1 MTMENMGELTD
12 QQINDSST
20 TPITSSQNASE
31 EEFTPVTPK
40 QEFVDPCS
48 VDSASVSPGVAEST
62 PSGELPSAELT
73 SGEIDSPTITRADI
87 VSVIPVSMIDTHEFR
102 SQMIGVGDLQY
113 QTLSNGRISPGYSP
127 NSYATLTPLQPLP
140 PISTVSDKFLQ
151 NQTNNFQLG
160 SPVNNLNG
168 IQMENIMNI
177 NSYSY
182 EKMMTPVSLPIT
194 MMGQMNGY
202 SNQSVGYTYNVV
214 GQNGLPSPKSEMKPI
229 LSPNHSTGY
238 DPYQV
243 QNTQVPSR
251 MQSPMKIKQC
261 DSPIP
266 MMQGSNGLH
275 LSPSTGMESTS
286 PHSMHSGSPQ
296 HQGMDQ
302 NGKEVEEIN
311 TKELA
316 QRISS
321 ELKRYSIPQAVF
333 AQRVLCRSQGTL
345 SDLLRNPKPWSK
357 LKSGRETFR
366 RMWKWLQEPEFQRM
380 SALRLAGN
388 QACLQPTEAEG
399 ADRWNNDAGSYS
411 NEVQVKYEPVE
422 VKYEIDS
429 PASPSTSVVSNGSS
443 RSMMVFHAD
452 TGEVVLH
459 IAVKRKES
467 EISTQENRG
476 PKKPRLVFTDIQRRT
491 LHAIFKETKRPSKEM
506 QATIA
511 QQLGLEVTTVANF
524 FMNARRRSVDKW
536 RDDNGNDNRDSAPT
550 GMPKS

>member
-20 TPITSSQNASE
+20 TPITSSQTVSE
-31 EEFTPVTPK
+31 DEFTVTPK
-40 QEFVDPCS
+40 QEFVDPSS
-48 VDSASVSPGVAEST
+48 VDSASVSPGVGEST
-62 PSGELPSAELT
+62 PSGELPSSELT
-73 SGEIDSPTITRADI
+73 SGEIDSPASITRSDI
-87 VSVIPVSMIDTHEFR
+87 VIPVSMIDSHEYR
-102 SQMIGVGDLQY
+102 SQMGDLTY
-113 QTLSNGRISPGYSP
+113 QTLNGRISPSYSP
-127 NSYATLTPLQPLP
+127 NNYATLTPLQPLP

-151 NQTNNFQLG
+151 NQNNFQLMNNAING
-160 SPVNNLNG
+160 LPGMDNVMNLNT
-168 IQMENIMNI
+168 
-177 NSYSY
+177 YSY
-182 EKMMTPVSLPIT
+182 DKMMNTMTPVSLP
-194 MMGQMNGY
+194 MVSMVGQVNGY
-202 SNQSVGYTYNVV
+202 SNQSIGVGYTTYNV
-214 GQNGLPSPKSEMKPI
+214 GQNGVPSPKSGVEMKPI
-229 LSPNHSTGY
+229 LSPNHSTAY
-238 DPYQV
+238 DPYQ
-243 QNTQVPSR
+243 QNLISAPSR
-251 MQSPMKIKQC
+251 IHSPMKIKQC

-266 MMQGSNGLH
+266 MMQSANGLH

-296 HQGMDQ
+296 HQGLDQ

-380 SALRLAGN
+380 SALRLA
-388 QACLQPTEAEG
+388 ACLQPQEAEG
-399 ADRWNNDAGSYS
+399 
-411 NEVQVKYEPVE
+411 Q
-422 VKYEIDS
+422 
-429 PASPSTSVVSNGSS
+429 
-443 RSMMVFHAD
+443 
-452 TGEVVLH
+452 GEDYNPYM
-459 IAVKRKES
+459 KRKES
-467 EISTQENRG
+467 EMSTPQENRG

-536 RDDNGNDNRDSAPT
+536 RDDNGNDNRESAPT

>member
-20 TPITSSQNASE
+20 TPITSSQTVSE
-31 EEFTPVTPK
+31 DEFTVTPK
-40 QEFVDPCS
+40 QEFVDPGS
-48 VDSASVSPGVAEST
+48 VDSASVSPGVGEST
-62 PSGELPSAELT
+62 PSGELPSSELT
-73 SGEIDSPTITRADI
+73 SGEIDSPASITRSDI
-87 VSVIPVSMIDTHEFR
+87 VIPVSMIDSHEYR
-102 SQMIGVGDLQY
+102 SQMGDLTY
-113 QTLSNGRISPGYSP
+113 QTLNGRMSPSYSP
-127 NSYATLTPLQPLP
+127 NNYATLTPLQPLP

-151 NQTNNFQLG
+151 NQNNFQLMNNAING
-160 SPVNNLNG
+160 IPGMDNVMNLNT
-168 IQMENIMNI
+168 
-177 NSYSY
+177 YSY
-182 EKMMTPVSLPIT
+182 DKMMNTMTPVSLP
-194 MMGQMNGY
+194 MVSMVGQVNGY
-202 SNQSVGYTYNVV
+202 SNQSIGVGYTYNV
-214 GQNGLPSPKSEMKPI
+214 GQNGVPSPKSGVEMKPI
-229 LSPNHSTGY
+229 LSPNHSTAY
-238 DPYQV
+238 DPYQ
-243 QNTQVPSR
+243 QNLVSAPSR
-251 MQSPMKIKQC
+251 IHSPMKIKQC

-266 MMQGSNGLH
+266 MMQSANGLH

-296 HQGMDQ
+296 HQGLDQ

-380 SALRLAGN
+380 SALRLA
-388 QACLQPTEAEG
+388 ACLQPQEPEG
-399 ADRWNNDAGSYS
+399 QGEDYNPYNGWSDGVPYPND
-411 NEVQVKYEPVE
+411 VKIE

-429 PASPSTSVVSNGSS
+429 DPGSPANSVISNGSTLGS
-443 RSMMVFHAD
+443 
-452 TGEVVLH
+452 
-459 IAVKRKES
+459 VKRKES
-467 EISTQENRG
+467 EMSTPQENRG

-536 RDDNGNDNRDSAPT
+536 RDDNGNDNRESAPT